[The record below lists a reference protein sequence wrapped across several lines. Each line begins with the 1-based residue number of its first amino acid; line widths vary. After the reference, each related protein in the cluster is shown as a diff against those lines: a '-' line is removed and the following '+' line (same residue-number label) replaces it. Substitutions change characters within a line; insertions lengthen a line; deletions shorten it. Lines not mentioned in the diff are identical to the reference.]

1 MSNKEEI
8 VKESKKKETKI
19 KVASTSKPKIT
30 PSSTIKHAS
39 PGKLAV
45 SKVIV
50 AEKKE
55 IKKLINADK
64 VYATGKRKTAVAKV
78 WMIKKGSGII
88 TVNGK
93 SIIDYFKRPIY
104 RMIINQPFDI
114 VKAQGV
120 YDIECQVLGSGLS
133 GQAGAIRH
141 GISKALNQ
149 ISDEYHGTLRSG
161 GFLTR
166 DSRRVERKKYGQPKA
181 RKKFQFSKR

>member
-8 VKESKKKETKI
+8 VKESKKKEIKI
-19 KVASTSKPKIT
+19 ASIVKPKAAAKPALSSKIAISKVVAS
-30 PSSTIKHAS
+30 
-39 PGKLAV
+39 
-45 SKVIV
+45 
-50 AEKKE
+50 EKKE
-55 IKKLINADK
+55 IKKPIDANK
-64 VYATGKRKTAVAKV
+64 IYATGKRKTAIAKV
-78 WMIKKGSGII
+78 WMIKKGSGKI

-149 ISDEYHGTLRSG
+149 ISDEYHGTLKSG

>member
-8 VKESKKKETKI
+8 VKESKKKESKI
-19 KVASTSKPKIT
+19 KVASTAKPKTTSSSIT
-30 PSSTIKHAS
+30 KPAS
-39 PGKLAV
+39 P
-45 SKVIV
+45 SKVVIS
-50 AEKKE
+50 EKKE
-55 IKKLINADK
+55 IKKRIDVDK
-64 VYATGKRKTAVAKV
+64 IYATGKRKTAVAKV
-78 WMIKKGSGII
+78 WMIKKGSGKI